1 MILGK
6 QVLCS
11 IGILILPVIP
21 EERKLMHADS
31 MFKVKCYSHYFPIY
45 WYRFSL
51 RTCFD
56 YFKLARNKTFLV
68 FFFKGNKN
76 KEK

>member
-6 QVLCS
+6 QVLCR

-31 MFKVKCYSHYFPIY
+31 MFKVKCFSHYFPIG
-45 WYRFSL
+45 
-51 RTCFD
+51 
-56 YFKLARNKTFLV
+56 FL
-68 FFFKGNKN
+68 
-76 KEK
+76 